1 MVKIN
6 TFSLF
11 YIISVGLLIGAML
24 SLSPK
29 VYANNE
35 KLEQIQKEIENHKK
49 LIEKKQNDFNELK
62 KQLEKDQE
70 EFHQISEQLKRS
82 KQKLS
87 DTKDQ
92 IKKLEKEQLDLL
104 EKKDNQLQ
112 ILKIQL
118 SEAYKLG
125 KNDYIKLI
133 LNQQNPNQIGRI
145 LEYYH
150 YISVAR
156 IEIIKEID
164 TISNLIRQNHEE
176 LVKNNQKLQQI
187 VKEHNNNADQYKIKQ
202 KKTTETL
209 IAINKSI
216 QNEEQTLKNL
226 KKAEQNLLNSIAENQ
241 RLLEEKRKK
250 QAEEELKQVKIHAKE
265 EGKSQTDAEKEFKE
279 KLEKEKLSGFE
290 KLKGNLVWPANGKIL
305 KKYGDSRA
313 GELKWMGLLIRSK
326 NQQVKAIAKGDIVL
340 ATELSGYGFIIAID
354 HGDGY
359 ISLYGNN
366 RDNLKKVGDRV
377 YAGELIAYTDS
388 DSYQLDGALYFE
400 IRHKGKSVNPSKWL
414 RKRK

>member
-241 RLLEEKRKK
+241 RLLEEKRKN
-250 QAEEELKQVKIHAKE
+250 
-265 EGKSQTDAEKEFKE
+265 
-279 KLEKEKLSGFE
+279 
-290 KLKGNLVWPANGKIL
+290 KLK
-305 KKYGDSRA
+305 
-313 GELKWMGLLIRSK
+313 K
-326 NQQVKAIAKGDIVL
+326 N
-340 ATELSGYGFIIAID
+340 
-354 HGDGY
+354 
-359 ISLYGNN
+359 
-366 RDNLKKVGDRV
+366 
-377 YAGELIAYTDS
+377 
-388 DSYQLDGALYFE
+388 
-400 IRHKGKSVNPSKWL
+400 
-414 RKRK
+414 

>member
-150 YISVAR
+150 YISAAR

-164 TISNLIRQNHEE
+164 SISNLIRQNHDE

-265 EGKSQTDAEKEFKE
+265 EGKSQTEAEKEFKE
-279 KLEKEKLSGFE
+279 KQEREKLSGFE

>member
-164 TISNLIRQNHEE
+164 SISNLIRQNHEE

-377 YAGELIAYTDS
+377 YAGELIAYTDN

>member
-92 IKKLEKEQLDLL
+92 IKKLEKEQLVLL

-150 YISVAR
+150 YISAAR

-164 TISNLIRQNHEE
+164 SISNLIRQNHDE

-265 EGKSQTDAEKEFKE
+265 EGKSQTEAEKEFKE
-279 KLEKEKLSGFE
+279 KQEREKLSGFE

-377 YAGELIAYTDS
+377 YAGELIAYTDN

>member
-265 EGKSQTDAEKEFKE
+265 EGKSQTEAEKEFKE
-279 KLEKEKLSGFE
+279 KQEREKLSGFE

-377 YAGELIAYTDS
+377 YAGELIAYTDN

>member
-1 MVKIN
+1 MVKVN

-62 KQLEKDQE
+62 KLLEKDQE

-92 IKKLEKEQLDLL
+92 IKKLEKEQLVLL

-164 TISNLIRQNHEE
+164 SISNLIKQNHDE

-265 EGKSQTDAEKEFKE
+265 EGKSQTEAEKEFKE
-279 KLEKEKLSGFE
+279 KQEREKLSGFE

-326 NQQVKAIAKGDIVL
+326 NQQVKATAKGDIVL

>member
-92 IKKLEKEQLDLL
+92 IKKLEKEQLVLL

-150 YISVAR
+150 YISAAR

-164 TISNLIRQNHEE
+164 SISNLIRQNHDE

-265 EGKSQTDAEKEFKE
+265 EGKSQTEAEKEFKE
-279 KLEKEKLSGFE
+279 KQEREKLSGFE

>member
-150 YISVAR
+150 YISAAR

-265 EGKSQTDAEKEFKE
+265 EGKSQTEAEKEFKE
-279 KLEKEKLSGFE
+279 KQEREKLSGFE

>member
-92 IKKLEKEQLDLL
+92 IKKLEKEQLVLL

-164 TISNLIRQNHEE
+164 SISNLIRQNHDE

>member
-92 IKKLEKEQLDLL
+92 IKKLEKEQLVLL

-265 EGKSQTDAEKEFKE
+265 EGKSQTEAEKEFKE
-279 KLEKEKLSGFE
+279 KQEREKLSGFE

-377 YAGELIAYTDS
+377 YAGELIAYTDN

>member
-414 RKRK
+414 RIRK

>member
-313 GELKWMGLLIRSK
+313 GELKWMGLLIRPK

>member
-92 IKKLEKEQLDLL
+92 IKKLEKEQLVLL

-216 QNEEQTLKNL
+216 QNEEKTLKNL

>member
-6 TFSLF
+6 TFNLF

-92 IKKLEKEQLDLL
+92 IKKLEKEQLVLL

-150 YISVAR
+150 YISAAR

-164 TISNLIRQNHEE
+164 SISNLIRQNHDE

-265 EGKSQTDAEKEFKE
+265 EGKSQTEAEKEFKE
-279 KLEKEKLSGFE
+279 KQEREKLSGFE

>member
-1 MVKIN
+1 M
-6 TFSLF
+6 
-11 YIISVGLLIGAML
+11 
-24 SLSPK
+24 
-29 VYANNE
+29 
-35 KLEQIQKEIENHKK
+35 H
-49 LIEKKQNDFNELK
+49 
-62 KQLEKDQE
+62 
-70 EFHQISEQLKRS
+70 
-82 KQKLS
+82 
-87 DTKDQ
+87 
-92 IKKLEKEQLDLL
+92 
-104 EKKDNQLQ
+104 
-112 ILKIQL
+112 
-118 SEAYKLG
+118 
-125 KNDYIKLI
+125 
-133 LNQQNPNQIGRI
+133 
-145 LEYYH
+145 
-150 YISVAR
+150 
-156 IEIIKEID
+156 EID

>member
-150 YISVAR
+150 YISAAR

-164 TISNLIRQNHEE
+164 SISNLIRQNHEE

-265 EGKSQTDAEKEFKE
+265 EGKSQTEAEKEFKE
-279 KLEKEKLSGFE
+279 KQEREKLSGFE

>member
-92 IKKLEKEQLDLL
+92 IKKLEKEQLVLL

-209 IAINKSI
+209 KAINKSI

-305 KKYGDSRA
+305 KKYGDSCA
-313 GELKWMGLLIRSK
+313 GELKWMGLLISSK

>member
-164 TISNLIRQNHEE
+164 SISNLIRQNHDE

>member
-150 YISVAR
+150 YISAAR

-164 TISNLIRQNHEE
+164 SISNLIRQNHEE

>member
-92 IKKLEKEQLDLL
+92 IKKLEKEQLVLL

>member
-265 EGKSQTDAEKEFKE
+265 EGKSQTEAEKEFKE
-279 KLEKEKLSGFE
+279 KQEREKLSGFE

>member
-92 IKKLEKEQLDLL
+92 IKKLEKEQLVLL

-164 TISNLIRQNHEE
+164 SISNLIKQNHDE

-265 EGKSQTDAEKEFKE
+265 EGKSQTEAEKEFKE
-279 KLEKEKLSGFE
+279 KQEREKLSGFE

-326 NQQVKAIAKGDIVL
+326 NQQVKATAKGDIVL

>member
-1 MVKIN
+1 MNRREALCGVVGGVLGVGAAN
-6 TFSLF
+6 
-11 YIISVGLLIGAML
+11 SVLGVESVVAPKSRDEAIKLLTEVRQGQAYTDE
-24 SLSPK
+24 P
-29 VYANNE
+29 VP
-35 KLEQIQKEIENHKK
+35 
-49 LIEKKQNDFNELK
+49 
-62 KQLEKDQE
+62 E
-70 EFHQISEQLKRS
+70 E
-82 KQKLS
+82 
-87 DTKDQ
+87 D
-92 IKKLEKEQLDLL
+92 
-104 EKKDNQLQ
+104 
-112 ILKIQL
+112 ILKIV
-118 SEAYKLG
+118 
-125 KNDYIKLI
+125 
-133 LNQQNPNQIGRI
+133 QIGCNAPSG
-145 LEYYH
+145 H
-150 YISVAR
+150 NVQPWFFSVVTNRELLAQ
-156 IEIIKEID
+156 ID
-164 TISNLIRQNHEE
+164 KAAKVGPGRLSVSGGA
-176 LVKNNQKLQQI
+176 LVIFVCCEPTDIGRYDAGAAGDRMN
-187 VKEHNNNADQYKIKQ
+187 VA
-202 KKTTETL
+202 
-209 IAINKSI
+209 A
-216 QNEEQTLKNL
+216 
-226 KKAEQNLLNSIAENQ
+226 NLLGYGCKTVMTAPRAAN
-241 RLLEEKRKK
+241 
-250 QAEEELKQVKIHAKE
+250 
-265 EGKSQTDAEKEFKE
+265 EKEFKE

>member
-250 QAEEELKQVKIHAKE
+250 QAEEELKRVKIHAKE